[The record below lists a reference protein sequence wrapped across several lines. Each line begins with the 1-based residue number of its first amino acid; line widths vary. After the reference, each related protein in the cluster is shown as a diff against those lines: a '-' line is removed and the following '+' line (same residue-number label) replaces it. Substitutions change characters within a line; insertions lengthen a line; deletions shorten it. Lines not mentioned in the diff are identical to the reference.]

1 MMRIHSKIMGAI
13 KAVAVPVVVL
23 GALGNPFS
31 YANAAQEQ
39 QCTSLSAT
47 GNPEYPPFLWQTEQ
61 GNTLHGAVANLMA
74 KLSDKI
80 GIPIETIYVGPWSRS
95 QQEVRSGRVDL
106 MAGAFYTSER
116 ADYMEYF
123 APAMMFTKSVVW
135 QSNTAPFEYHNWN
148 DLVGRWGVTVIN
160 NSFGQEFDS
169 FAKQNL
175 NLLNVASL
183 EQALSMLGAGRADYV
198 LYERSPGVAYVQ
210 KLGLEEV
217 RYVDPSV
224 SSEGL
229 FLTISKMSPC
239 NTPEI
244 KQNIAVALRDLVAE
258 GESQAALIT
267 ALAEWR
273 ETSDS
278 E

>member
-1 MMRIHSKIMGAI
+1 MATAPLMI
-13 KAVAVPVVVL
+13 L
-23 GALGNPFS
+23 GAALSPFS
-31 YANAAQEQ
+31 YAHANANQEQ
-39 QCTSLSAT
+39 SCTSLSAT
-47 GNPEYPPFLWQTEQ
+47 GNPEYPPFLWQSEQ
-61 GNTLHGAVANLMA
+61 GNQLHGAVANLMD
-74 KLSDKI
+74 KLGDKI

-123 APAMMFTKSVVW
+123 RPAMMYTKSVVW
-135 QSNTAPFEYHNWN
+135 QSSLTPFEYREWD

-160 NSFGQEFDS
+160 NSFGQEFDT

-183 EQALSMLGAGRADYV
+183 EQALFMLGAGRADYV

-210 KLGLEEV
+210 KLGLEDV
-217 RYVDPSV
+217 RYMEPSV

-229 FLTISKMSPC
+229 FLTMSKMSPC

-244 KQNIAVALRDLVAE
+244 KQSIATALQDLVSE
-258 GESQAALIT
+258 GESQASLISG
-267 ALAEWR
+267 LIEWR
-273 ETSDS
+273 ETAQAAN
-278 E
+278 